1 MSHKPTGASHQQ
13 RSVQTAGFL
22 TTKAQFKVM
31 GRDFAGKRGFAKFAD
46 CHQTYLKRKLK
57 RIVKYLIA
65 LGAMLF
71 ICIAAPES
79 CNAQRTRKKK
89 AEQKQMIQQSK
100 TQPQQTAPV
109 QPQGNFLEYIVEG
122 NDTIFIDQIRAA
134 KVFSRM
140 PKMKGREWRK
150 YYRLVHNFSKAYPYA
165 LVARKL
171 VTEADSTIA
180 ADRLKGAKREKYIS
194 KVQKELFDVFEGQM
208 RNLTVSQGALIMK
221 LVDREIG
228 KSSYDIIKGYKSG
241 ITAGFWQG
249 IAKVFGSD
257 LKAPYDPEG
266 EDKAVEELVKIWED
280 GDFDALYWSLFWKD
294 PPVLPIPEKYL

>member
-1 MSHKPTGASHQQ
+1 
-13 RSVQTAGFL
+13 
-22 TTKAQFKVM
+22 
-31 GRDFAGKRGFAKFAD
+31 
-46 CHQTYLKRKLK
+46 
-57 RIVKYLIA
+57 
-65 LGAMLF
+65 MLF
-71 ICIAAPES
+71 ICIAVPEA
-79 CNAQRTRKKK
+79 CHAQRLRKKK
-89 AEQKQMIQQSK
+89 AEQKQSVQQPK
-100 TQPQQTAPV
+100 PQPQQATPAQHEGQV
-109 QPQGNFLEYIVEG
+109 LEYIVEG
-122 NDTIFIDQIRAA
+122 NDTIFIDHIRAS
-134 KVFSRM
+134 KVYSRL

-171 VTEADSTIA
+171 VMEADSTIA
-180 ADRLKGAKREKYIS
+180 ADKLKGVKREKYIS

-208 RNLTVSQGALIMK
+208 RSLTVSQGALIMK
-221 LVDREIG
+221 LVDREVG
-228 KSSYDIIKGYKSG
+228 KSSYNIIKGYKSG